1 MDPGPVFMNPAAEKD
16 TWRTPA
22 EDWLEERIIV
32 KLVGLN
38 IDGFLD
44 GLQLFTRPS
53 LKVAFFSSL
62 FQKLVSVLHTSGIPG
77 FSYCCF

>member
-22 EDWLEERIIV
+22 GDWLYESIIA
-32 KLVGLN
+32 KLVGL
-38 IDGFLD
+38 IIEGFLD

-53 LKVAFFSSL
+53 LKVAFSSL